1 LTVAT
6 TQIAYETVT
15 GRILAIHH
23 FQGEPEDPQSLK
35 QAAAYLTDV
44 PENGITVMSVQPDE
58 IDSER
63 NYKVDHER
71 KALIDVPDGEGGVR
85 FSFEEVLPPS

>member
-1 LTVAT
+1 VAT
-6 TQIAYETVT
+6 TQIAYETET

-23 FQGEPEDPQSLK
+23 FQGEPEDQQNLMR
-35 QAAAYLTDV
+35 ATAYLTDV
-44 PENGITVMSVQPDE
+44 AESGITVISVQSDE
-58 IDSER
+58 LDPGR